1 MSAHPIQLVIFGA
14 TGDLT
19 LRKLM
24 PALTRLA
31 EKGLP
36 EEGFHVVGVSRAERN
51 HDQYR
56 AELRDALPSKQHAAF
71 DAIAQRVTYVS
82 ADVMVPEHMHRL
94 GEHLDG
100 LPGGK
105 DSTRIFYLSLAPSL
119 FASAVTHLAQAGLVE
134 MAENAALGRRRVV
147 VEKPFGVDLQS
158 ARALNAELHEHL
170 HEKQIYRI
178 DHYLGKE
185 TVQNLLGFRF
195 HNAIFEPLWNRNHI
209 ELVQITVAEPL
220 GMERGRGAYYDQS
233 GAVRDMLQNHM
244 LQILALIAMEPPP
257 SLQADAVRGEKVD
270 VLEALHI
277 PDLTDVKHS
286 VVRARYTGGEL
297 DGVAVPAYLREEGVS
312 PQSNTETYVAVR
324 AEIDTWRWAG
334 VPFLLRHGKRLP
346 SKFTEVQVQF
356 RTPPLSLFN
365 RPPGISRPE
374 FRRLLKE
381 HKLGR
386 KPPNVL
392 TLSIQPR
399 EAISLSFGVKR
410 PGADMEMASAKLS
423 FDYGEVFGEESA
435 PAYERLLLDAMEGDA
450 TLFLRADEIEA
461 CWRFADAI
469 RSAWESDDPP
479 PMLSYPAGSWGPAA
493 ANSLFHGDEGSW
505 STGDET

>member
-19 LRKLM
+19 QRKLM
-24 PALTRLA
+24 PALAKLA
-31 EKGLP
+31 KKGLP
-36 EEGFHVVGVSRAERN
+36 EEGFHVVGVSRSERT
-51 HDQYR
+51 DEEYR
-56 AELRDALPSKQHAAF
+56 AQLREAMPDKQHAEF
-71 DAIAQRVTYVS
+71 DAMAHRVTYIS
-82 ADVMVPEHMHRL
+82 GDVKNLEHMQRL
-94 GEHLDG
+94 REHLDG
-100 LPGGK
+100 LPGGS

-119 FASAVTHLAQAGLVE
+119 FASAVSHLAKAGLVKMGE
-134 MAENAALGRRRVV
+134 HDTVGARRVV
-147 VEKPFGVDLQS
+147 VEKPFGVDLES
-158 ARALNAELHEHL
+158 ARALNAEMHEHL

-244 LQILALIAMEPPP
+244 LQILALVAMEPPP
-257 SLQADAVRGEKVD
+257 SLQADSVRGEKVD

-286 VVRARYTGGEL
+286 VVRARYTSGEV
-297 DGVAVPAYLREEGVS
+297 DGQEVPAYLREEGVS
-312 PQSNTETYVAVR
+312 PQSVTETYEAVR

-346 SKFTEVQVQF
+346 HKFTEVQVQF

-365 RPPGISRPE
+365 RPEGVSRPE

-399 EAISLSFGVKR
+399 EAITLSFGVKR
-410 PGADMEMASAKLS
+410 PGADMEMAEAKLS
-423 FDYGEVFGEESA
+423 FSYDEVFGEDSA

-469 RSAWESDDPP
+469 RGAWESDDPP
-479 PMLSYPAGSWGPAA
+479 PILSYPAGSWGPAA
-493 ANSLFHGDEGSW
+493 ANSLFHGCEGTW
-505 STGDET
+505 STGEDG

>member
-1 MSAHPIQLVIFGA
+1 M
-14 TGDLT
+14 
-19 LRKLM
+19 
-24 PALTRLA
+24 
-31 EKGLP
+31 
-36 EEGFHVVGVSRAERN
+36 
-51 HDQYR
+51 
-56 AELRDALPSKQHAAF
+56 
-71 DAIAQRVTYVS
+71 
-82 ADVMVPEHMHRL
+82 
-94 GEHLDG
+94 
-100 LPGGK
+100 
-105 DSTRIFYLSLAPSL
+105 
-119 FASAVTHLAQAGLVE
+119 
-134 MAENAALGRRRVV
+134 
-147 VEKPFGVDLQS
+147 
-158 ARALNAELHEHL
+158 
-170 HEKQIYRI
+170 
-178 DHYLGKE
+178 
-185 TVQNLLGFRF
+185 
-195 HNAIFEPLWNRNHI
+195 
-209 ELVQITVAEPL
+209 
-220 GMERGRGAYYDQS
+220 
-233 GAVRDMLQNHM
+233 
-244 LQILALIAMEPPP
+244 
-257 SLQADAVRGEKVD
+257 
-270 VLEALHI
+270 
-277 PDLTDVKHS
+277 
-286 VVRARYTGGEL
+286 
-297 DGVAVPAYLREEGVS
+297 AVPAYLREEGVS

-469 RSAWESDDPP
+469 RSAWRATTRRPCCRIRRAPGARPP
-479 PMLSYPAGSWGPAA
+479 PTRCSTAARAAGVPERRREAAAHVRGGPRPRGAGGGRGGGPAHAPYPSRGWRCPAARRRRRWVPSARRSGTAGVTCCSPTPTSAASPSTLPRATVGSCTARARCRTRTRPGTSCRCTSTASARTWRPCARRSRFAVASTTGWTWCCWGSGRTATWPRSFPGHAHAGSDTLIAHIEDSPKPPPWRVTLTHSALMRSTHNVVLAFGPSKRPALERA
-493 ANSLFHGDEGSW
+493 LRGEPGLPTSGLPGLVFITDQELPS
-505 STGDET
+505 